1 MWFMGRCPVLK
12 QTRSNA
18 AYAGSPIILTC
29 ISPCMCVCIRLTVYI
44 SLALK
49 CMEVAAS
56 IHVHM
61 CASAALLL
69 CMHVHKND
77 QMTLQSKTL
86 WAQVNYALSMPPCPT
101 YTFHLSP
108 FTPAAVLILL
118 YIYINAQ
125 IITSVF
131 KSSSVHQLCSS
142 VITLV
147 LHHTLDYWST
157 LLTPHICTHPTPVA
171 SLPHPLHPCMVTPPP
186 TPVHGDPTPC
196 TCAW

>member
-1 MWFMGRCPVLK
+1 MPSPVAPLPH
-12 QTRSNA
+12 S
-18 AYAGSPIILTC
+18 LH
-29 ISPCMCVCIRLTVYI
+29 PCMVTPPPTP
-44 SLALK
+44 
-49 CMEVAAS
+49 M
-56 IHVHM
+56 HGDPTPHM
-61 CASAALLL
+61 FMVTPYTCASAALLL

-77 QMTLQSKTL
+77 QMTLQCKTL

-171 SLPHPLHPCMVTPPP
+171 SLPQPLHPCMVTPPP